1 MINNEAYHKVLLP
14 EWIWEKATSK
24 EHLKKLVL
32 DYMRR
37 YPDYIVKSVK
47 GRFAVCERRE

>member
-1 MINNEAYHKVLLP
+1 MIGDQYKTNVLLP